1 MSEPSVGSGKP
12 SAGYFLGIDVGS
24 WSTKAVL
31 LDAHKRIAGK
41 AMRRSGADLKAAIEE
56 CRADVLEQA
65 SIAAADVKRTV
76 ATGFGRDVVGFADGL
91 RTEISCHAR
100 GAFHHFP
107 KEMTVID
114 IGGQD
119 NKVIRVNPKGKHISF
134 KMNRKCAAGTGA
146 FLEEVALKL
155 SIPLEQFTELSR
167 KATKKLQIGA
177 FCTVFTSTEVLALVR
192 KGEKKE
198 DIVRGLMA
206 SVAARIM
213 EMEPISGTVVITGGV
228 IAHNPG
234 LRDIFEQDFGL
245 KVEVPPDPQFT
256 GALGAAILAARRT

>member
-1 MSEPSVGSGKP
+1 LT
-12 SAGYFLGIDVGS
+12 GYFLGIDVGS

-31 LDAHKRIAGK
+31 LDGHKSIVGK
-41 AMRRSGADLKAAIEE
+41 AMRRSGADLKGAIEE
-56 CRADVLEQA
+56 CRADVLRQA
-65 SIAAADVKRTV
+65 SVAAADVGRTV
-76 ATGFGRDVVGFADGL
+76 ATGFGRDVVGFADGV

-100 GAFHHFP
+100 GAFHYFP

-119 NKVIRVNPKGKHISF
+119 NKVIRVNPKGRHISF

-155 SIPLEQFTELSR
+155 SIPLENFTELSR
-167 KATKKLQIGA
+167 KSTKKLQIGS
-177 FCTVFTSTEVLALVR
+177 FCTVFTSTEVLSLVR
-192 KGEKKE
+192 RGEKKE
-198 DIVRGLMA
+198 DIVRGLLA

-245 KVEVPPDPQFT
+245 KVEVPPDPQYC
-256 GALGAAILAARRT
+256 GALGAAIYASD

>member
-1 MSEPSVGSGKP
+1 MEL
-12 SAGYFLGIDVGS
+12 YLGIDVGS

-31 LDAHKRIAGK
+31 IDAGMKLVGK
-41 AMRRSGADLKAAIEE
+41 ALRRSGTELKQVALE
-56 CRADVLEQA
+56 CRDEALKQA
-65 SIAAADVKRTV
+65 GASVGDVKRTF
-76 ATGFGRDVVGFADGL
+76 ATGFGREAADFAQGFK
-91 RTEISCHAR
+91 TEISCHAR

-107 KEMTVID
+107 KEITVVD

-119 NKVIRVNPKGKHISF
+119 NKVIRVSPHGKHLSF

-155 SIPLEQFTELSR
+155 DIPLKDFTELARRS
-167 KATKKLQIGA
+167 TKKLPIGA

-198 DIVRGLMA
+198 DIVRGLLA
-206 SVAARIM
+206 SVAARVA
-213 EMEPISGTVVITGGV
+213 EMEPLSGTIVLTGGV

-234 LRDIFEQDFGL
+234 LKDIFEKDLGL
-245 KVEVPPDPQFT
+245 KVEVPPDPQFA
-256 GALGAAILAARRT
+256 GALGAALYALGG

>member
-1 MSEPSVGSGKP
+1 MAGQASGNAKAP
-12 SAGYFLGIDVGS
+12 AGYFLGIDVGS

-31 LDAHKRIAGK
+31 LDGHKRIAGK
-41 AMRRSGADLKAAIEE
+41 AMMRSGADLKAAIEE
-56 CRADVLEQA
+56 CRAEVLEQA
-65 SIAAADVKRTV
+65 SVGPGDIKRTV
-76 ATGFGRDVVGFADGL
+76 ATGFGRDVVGSADGV

-100 GAFHHFP
+100 GAFFHFP

-119 NKVIRVNPKGKHISF
+119 NKVIRVNPRGKHISF

-198 DIVRGLMA
+198 DIVRGLLA
-206 SVAARIM
+206 SVASRIM

-228 IAHNPG
+228 IAYNPG
-234 LRDIFEQDFGL
+234 LSDIFEQDFGL
-245 KVEVPPDPQFT
+245 RVEIPPDPQFT
-256 GALGAAILAARRT
+256 GALGAALYALDG

>member
-1 MSEPSVGSGKP
+1 LT
-12 SAGYFLGIDVGS
+12 GYFLGIDVGS

-31 LDAHKRIAGK
+31 IDGSGRIAGK

-56 CRADVLEQA
+56 CRAEVLKQA
-65 SIAAADVKRTV
+65 SVGPGDIKRTV
-76 ATGFGRDVVGFADGL
+76 ATGFGRDVVGSADGV

-100 GAFHHFP
+100 GAFFHFP

-134 KMNRKCAAGTGA
+134 RMNRKCAAGTGA

-198 DIVRGLMA
+198 DIVRGLLA

-228 IAHNPG
+228 IAYNPG
-234 LRDIFEQDFGL
+234 LKDIFEQDFGL
-245 KVEVPPDPQFT
+245 KVEVPPDPQYC
-256 GALGAAILAARRT
+256 GALGAALYASD

>member
-1 MSEPSVGSGKP
+1 MT
-12 SAGYFLGIDVGS
+12 GYFLGIDVGS

-31 LDAHKRIAGK
+31 IDRNKGVVGK
-41 AMRRSGADLKAAIEE
+41 AQRRSGADLKAAIEE
-56 CRADVLEQA
+56 CRAEVLRQA
-65 SIAAADVKRTV
+65 SVGPGDIERTV
-76 ATGFGRDVVGFADGL
+76 ATGFGRDVVGFADGV

-134 KMNRKCAAGTGA
+134 RMNRKCAAGTGA
-146 FLEEVALKL
+146 FLEETALKL
-155 SIPLEQFTELSR
+155 SIPLEKFTELARRS
-167 KATKKLQIGA
+167 TKKLKIGA
-177 FCTVFTSTEVLALVR
+177 FCTVFTSTEVLGLVR

-198 DIVRGLMA
+198 DIVRGLLA

-213 EMEPISGTVVITGGV
+213 EMEPMSGTVVITGGV

-234 LRDIFEQDFGL
+234 LRDIFEQDYGL
-245 KVEVPPDPQFT
+245 KVEVPPDPQFA
-256 GALGAAILAARRT
+256 GALGAALYAMDAG

>member
-1 MSEPSVGSGKP
+1 MT
-12 SAGYFLGIDVGS
+12 GYFLGIDVGS

-31 LDAHKRIAGK
+31 IDGNKRIVGK
-41 AMRRSGADLKAAIEE
+41 AMRRSGADLKAAIED
-56 CRADVLEQA
+56 CRAEALKQA
-65 SIAAADVKRTV
+65 SIGPGDIKRAV

-100 GAFHHFP
+100 GAFHYFP

-134 KMNRKCAAGTGA
+134 RMNRKCAAGTGA

-198 DIVRGLMA
+198 DIVRGLLA

-213 EMEPISGTVVITGGV
+213 EMEQISGTVVITGGV
-228 IAHNPG
+228 IAYSPG
-234 LRDIFEQDFGL
+234 LKDIFEQDFSL
-245 KVEVPPDPQFT
+245 KVEVPPDPQYC
-256 GALGAAILAARRT
+256 GALGAALYAAD

>member
-1 MSEPSVGSGKP
+1 LTE
-12 SAGYFLGIDVGS
+12 YFLGLDIGS

-31 LDAHKRIAGK
+31 IDDKRKVVASSL
-41 AMRRSGADLKAAIEE
+41 RRSGTDLKKAAEE
-56 CRADVLEQA
+56 CRDEVLRSAGISA
-65 SIAAADVKRTV
+65 SDIKGTV
-76 ATGFGRDVVGFADGL
+76 ATGFGRDAATFASGF

-100 GAFHHFP
+100 GAFHYFP
-107 KEMTVID
+107 REITVVD

-119 NKVIRVNPKGKHISF
+119 NKVIRVSPKGKHISF

-155 SIPLEQFTELSR
+155 DIPLKEFTELSR
-167 KATKKLQIGA
+167 RSTKKLTIGA

-198 DIVRGLMA
+198 DIVRGLLA

-228 IAHNPG
+228 IAYNPG
-234 LRDIFEQDFGL
+234 LKDIFEQDYGL
-245 KVEVPPDPQFT
+245 KVEVPPDPQFI
-256 GALGAAILAARRT
+256 GALGAALYAADG

>member
-1 MSEPSVGSGKP
+1 MSEPSTGSGRA
-12 SAGYFLGIDVGS
+12 SSGYFLGIDVGS

-31 LDAHKRIAGK
+31 VDGHKSIAGK

-56 CRADVLEQA
+56 CRAEVLKQA
-65 SIAAADVKRTV
+65 SVAAEDVKRTV
-76 ATGFGRDVVGFADGL
+76 ATGFGREVVGFADGV

-119 NKVIRVNPKGKHISF
+119 NKVIRVSQKGKHISF
-134 KMNRKCAAGTGA
+134 RMNRKCAAGTGA

-155 SIPLEQFTELSR
+155 SIPLEQFTGLSR
-167 KATKKLQIGA
+167 KSTKKLQIGS
-177 FCTVFTSTEVLALVR
+177 FCTVFTSTEVLSLVR

-198 DIVRGLMA
+198 DIVRGLLA

-228 IAHNPG
+228 IAYNPG
-234 LRDIFEQDFGL
+234 LRDIFEQDYGL
-245 KVEVPPDPQFT
+245 KVEVPPDPQYC
-256 GALGAAILAARRT
+256 GALGAALYASD

>member
-1 MSEPSVGSGKP
+1 MAEAADGGKKA

-31 LDAHKRIAGK
+31 LDGHKRIAGK
-41 AMRRSGADLKAAIEE
+41 AMMRSGADLNAAIEE
-56 CRADVLEQA
+56 CRAEVLEQA
-65 SIAAADVKRTV
+65 NIRPQDVNRVV
-76 ATGFGRDVVGFADGL
+76 ATGFGREVVGFADGV

-100 GAFHHFP
+100 GAFHFFP
-107 KEMTVID
+107 KEMTVVD

-155 SIPLEQFTELSR
+155 DIPLKDFTELSR
-167 KATKKLQIGA
+167 RSTKKLQIGA
-177 FCTVFTSTEVLALVR
+177 FCTVFTSTEVLALIR
-192 KGEKKE
+192 RGETKE
-198 DIVRGLMA
+198 DIVRGLLA

-234 LRDIFEQDFGL
+234 LKDIFEQDFGL
-245 KVEVPPDPQFT
+245 KVEIPPDPQFA
-256 GALGAAILAARRT
+256 GALGAALYAAD

>member
-1 MSEPSVGSGKP
+1 MMAEPAVGSGVA

-24 WSTKAVL
+24 WSTKAL
-31 LDAHKRIAGK
+31 LIDGGRRIVGK
-41 AMRRSGADLKAAIEE
+41 AMRRSGADLKAAIDE
-56 CRADVLEQA
+56 CRAEVLVHAGIRPEQ
-65 SIAAADVKRTV
+65 VKRVV
-76 ATGFGRDVVGFADGL
+76 ATGFGRDIVGFADGF

-100 GAFHHFP
+100 GAFHYFP
-107 KEMTVID
+107 KQMTVID

-119 NKVIRVNPKGKHISF
+119 NKVIRVNHRGKHISF
-134 KMNRKCAAGTGA
+134 RMNRKCAAGTGA

-177 FCTVFTSTEVLALVR
+177 FCTVFTSTEVLSLVR

-213 EMEPISGTVVITGGV
+213 EMEPLSGTVVITGGV

-245 KVEVPPDPQFT
+245 KVDVPPDPQFT
-256 GALGAAILAARRT
+256 GALGAALYALDG

>member
-1 MSEPSVGSGKP
+1 MMAGQATGSANAP
-12 SAGYFLGIDVGS
+12 AGCFLGIDVGS

-31 LDAHKRIAGK
+31 LDCHKRIAGK

-56 CRADVLEQA
+56 CRTEVLQQA
-65 SIAAADVKRTV
+65 SIGPGDIRRTV
-76 ATGFGRDVVGFADGL
+76 ATGFGRDVVSFADGV

-100 GAFHHFP
+100 GAFHYFP
-107 KEMTVID
+107 CEMTVID

-119 NKVIRVNPKGKHISF
+119 NKVIRVNPKGKHVSF

-167 KATKKLQIGA
+167 KATRKLRIGA

-192 KGEKKE
+192 KGERKE
-198 DIVRGLMA
+198 DIVRGLLA

-228 IAHNPG
+228 IAYNPG

-245 KVEVPPDPQFT
+245 KVQVPPDPQYC
-256 GALGAAILAARRT
+256 GALGAALYASD